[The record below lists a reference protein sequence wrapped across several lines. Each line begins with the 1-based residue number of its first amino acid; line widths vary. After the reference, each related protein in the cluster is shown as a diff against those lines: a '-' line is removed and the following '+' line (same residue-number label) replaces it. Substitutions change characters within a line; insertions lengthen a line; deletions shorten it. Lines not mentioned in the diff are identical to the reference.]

1 MSFRATLRI
10 VLLFFMAWTP
20 MIATAQQTGAT
31 VHGLVA
37 DPEQAVI
44 PGATVTLTP
53 TSGKAL
59 VAQSQS
65 DGTYVIHGVPAGTY
79 SVTVTMQGF
88 ATFVKMGVRIAAGQN
103 LALDVQMSIQ
113 QQQQEVNVTTSAAQ
127 VSVDSDNNASATVLK
142 GKDLDALSDDPDELS
157 SELTALAGP
166 AAGPNGGQIYV
177 DGFTGGQLPP
187 KSSIREIRINQNPFS
202 AQYDRLGYGRVEVF
216 TKPGTDKFH
225 GQFNLQGITSALNSG
240 NPLLNTFNS
249 PGQPPETQPPYH
261 TILVLGN
268 ISGPLTKNAS
278 FTVGGSHRSIQDNS
292 LVNATILNMPAFDPT
307 LTCPPGQTTCSYL
320 VANPVPQSRT
330 DINPRVDL
338 ALGEKNTLVTRF
350 MYEENDQNNV
360 GVGGLVVPSAGYNS
374 SSSETTVQVS
384 DTQIVNQ
391 RVINET
397 RFEYQRETATEK
409 ALSTDPT
416 IMVQGNVTGGGAPTG
431 SSSDIQNHVE
441 VQNYTSVQL
450 AKNFI
455 RMGVRLRSTN
465 DSNTTTA
472 GTNGTFV
479 YNCLEISL
487 CPAGSTASYQ
497 DNVASQFTITQV
509 LHPVSTTMWDIG
521 LYAEDDWKARPNL
534 SVSYGIRYE
543 TQNHLGDHSDVAP
556 RVSVRYGV
564 GKASGNPKTVLNAGF
579 GIFYDRYQL
588 SNIMTTFESNG
599 QNQIQTQITN
609 PSTACTPQ
617 TIAACTGT
625 STNGNKTYSASPNL
639 RAPYTLHYAFGVDQ
653 QLFRG
658 ATLSVNYVRADG
670 VHQFYSINANSP
682 IGLDASNNPIYPVP
696 PPAGGH
702 PIVLDTYES
711 GGVYR
716 QNQLIA
722 NVNIRPKPMFSI
734 SGYGVLNY
742 AKADSGGITSYPSVD
757 FYNIGKD
764 YGRSTF
770 DTRYRMF
777 LFGTLN
783 LPHAMSLSPIII
795 FSAGTPY
802 NITTGTVNL
811 SGQQNSRPN
820 LVSADTPGAK
830 TIPGCGSFIAP
841 PVGSTPSPAPINLC
855 TGPTQFTTNVR
866 FTKVFGFGP
875 ETGQRANQRQ
885 GQGGNNGGGPGGP
898 PGGGR
903 GGPGGGGGGRGG
915 PGGGPGG
922 GFGGG
927 GSGSTGKRYNL
938 SFGVQVLNLFNNE
951 DLSTPIGTLTSEN
964 FGKSTQLAGRPYTT
978 NSALRQVFLQTS
990 FTF

>member
-1 MSFRATLRI
+1 MSFRASLKI
-10 VLLFFMAWTP
+10 VLLFFIALTP
-20 MIATAQQTGAT
+20 MVASAQQTGAT
-31 VHGLVA
+31 VRGMVA
-37 DPEQAVI
+37 DPENAVI
-44 PGATVTLTP
+44 PGATVTFTP
-53 TSGKAL
+53 ASGKAL
-59 VAQSQS
+59 ITQSES
-65 DGTYVIHGVPAGTY
+65 DGTYVLRGVPAGTY

-88 ATFVKMGVRIAAGQN
+88 ASFVKMGVKITAGQALTLDAH
-103 LALDVQMSIQ
+103 LAIQ
-113 QQQQEVNVTTSAAQ
+113 EQKQEVNVTASAAQ
-127 VSVDSDNNASATVLK
+127 VSVDADSNASATVLK

-240 NPLLNTFNS
+240 NPLLNKFNS
-249 PGQPPETQPPYH
+249 PGQPDQTQPPYH

-268 ISGPLTKNAS
+268 ISGPLTKTAS
-278 FTVGGSHRSIQDNS
+278 FTVGGSHRSIQDNN
-292 LVNATILNMPAFDPT
+292 LVNATILNMPAFDPS
-307 LTCPPGQTTCSYL
+307 LTCPAGQTTCSYL
-320 VANPVPQSRT
+320 VANPEPQSRT
-330 DINPRVDL
+330 DINPRIDL

-350 MYEENDQNNV
+350 MYEQNDQNSV
-360 GVGGLVVPSAGYNS
+360 GVGGLVAPSAGYNS
-374 SSSETTVQVS
+374 SASETTLQVS

-391 RVINET
+391 RIINET

-409 ALSTDPT
+409 ALSTDPS
-416 IMVQGNVTGGGAPTG
+416 ILVQGSVTGGGAATG
-431 SSSDIQNHVE
+431 SSSDIQNHFE
-441 VQNYTSVQL
+441 AQNYTSVQL

-455 RMGVRLRSTN
+455 RLGGRLRSTS

-479 YNCLEISL
+479 YNCLVVSQ
-487 CPAGSTASYQ
+487 CPSGSQAAYQ

-509 LHPVSTTMWDIG
+509 LHPVSTTMWDLG

-534 SVSYGIRYE
+534 SISYGIRYE
-543 TQNHLGDHSDVAP
+543 TQNHLTDHRDVAP
-556 RVSVRYGV
+556 RVSVRYGL
-564 GKASGNPKTVLNAGF
+564 GKASGNPKTVLNGGF
-579 GIFYDRYQL
+579 GIFYDRYML
-588 SNIMTTFESNG
+588 TNIVTTIESNG
-599 QNQIQTQITN
+599 VNQIQTQITS

-617 TIAACTGT
+617 NIAACTGGV
-625 STNGNKTYSASPNL
+625 SSSGLKTYSASPNL
-639 RAPYTLHYAFGVDQ
+639 RSPYTLHYAFGVDQ

-658 ATLSVNYVRADG
+658 ATLSVNYIRADG

-682 IGLDASNNPIYPVP
+682 IGFDANNNPIYPVP
-696 PPAGGH
+696 PTAGGH

-711 GGVYR
+711 GGIFR

-722 NVNIRPKPMFSI
+722 NVNIRPKALFSI

-742 AKADSGGITSYPSVD
+742 AKSDTGGITSYPSVD
-757 FYNIGKD
+757 FYNIGED

-770 DTRYRMF
+770 DTRYRLF

-783 LPHAMSLSPIII
+783 LPHAMSLSPIVIL
-795 FSAGTPY
+795 SAGTPY
-802 NITTGTVNL
+802 NITTGPPNL
-811 SGQQNSRPN
+811 SGQANSRPN
-820 LVSADTPGAK
+820 LVPAGTPGAQ
-830 TIPGCGSFIAP
+830 TIPGCGSFLAP
-841 PVGSTPSPAPINLC
+841 APGTTAAPAPINLC
-855 TGPTQFTTNVR
+855 TGPIQFTTNVR

-875 ETGQRANQRQ
+875 ETGPRANQGQ
-885 GQGGNNGGGPGGP
+885 GQGGNNRGGPGGP
-898 PGGGR
+898 GGPGGGR
-903 GGPGGGGGGRGG
+903 GGPGGGAGGR
-915 PGGGPGG
+915 GGPGG

-927 GSGSTGKRYNL
+927 GGGSTGKRYNL
-938 SFGVQVLNLFNNE
+938 SFGAQVLNLFNNE
-951 DLSTPIGTLTSEN
+951 DLSTPIGTLTSPN
-964 FGKSTQLAGRPYTT
+964 FGKSTQLAGRPFST